1 MGVAGSGKSTVGG
14 LVAGRLGWDI
24 GEGDDLH
31 PAENVAKM
39 ASGHPLTDDDRWPWL
54 ARVAAWIDQ
63 HIAAGRPGVITC
75 SALKHSYRD
84 VLRRPAVTFVWLDG
98 PRELLAARLASRHGH
113 FMPPTLLDSQFATLE
128 PPREDERVLRISIEE
143 PPSVQADEIVEKL
156 GLIPQ

>member
-84 VLRRPAVTFVWLDG
+84 VLRRPSVTFVWLDG